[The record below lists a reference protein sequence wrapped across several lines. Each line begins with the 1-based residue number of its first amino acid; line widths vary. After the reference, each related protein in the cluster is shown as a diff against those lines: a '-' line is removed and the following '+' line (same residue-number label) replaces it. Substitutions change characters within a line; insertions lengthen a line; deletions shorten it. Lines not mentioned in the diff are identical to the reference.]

1 MKNLIQS
8 IIVIICTLSAFN
20 INAQAVNDSEGIKN
34 QGLTLNLG
42 MGESIFGPRFY
53 YADATQL
60 FRLHEFVSLDS
71 KATFKATQE
80 SKNSTHIGLQ
90 VFSGFRFYTSK
101 ESNDARLFINTQ
113 IGAGVVFSRDLDRP
127 FESLNANEF
136 DGLFLPDYSIGVGV
150 NYKNKIQMTFSTES
164 LAFIGKIGYTF

>member
-20 INAQAVNDSEGIKN
+20 VNAQVVNDTEGIKN

-80 SKNSTHIGLQ
+80 EESSRLIGLQ
-90 VFSGFRFYTSK
+90 VFSGFRIYTSN
-101 ESNDARLFINTQ
+101 ESNDARLFINAQ
-113 IGAGVVFSRDLDRP
+113 LGAGVLFSHGLDTSLENQDTQDLD
-127 FESLNANEF
+127 AV
-136 DGLFLPDYSIGVGV
+136 FLPDYSLGVGV
-150 NYKNKIQMTFSTES
+150 NFKNKIQLTFSTES
-164 LAFIGKIGYTF
+164 LSFIGKIGYTF